1 MSVPP
6 DEFEPKLGR
15 IRDRSKM
22 RNLRTTKR
30 IVEHAAKSAAIA
42 GGRRGHILP
51 GARRRGTAAGVL
63 ARAHLIAPGTR
74 RVTVR
79 ARYTRQHSGHAGAA
93 RAHLRYIQRDGVTRE
108 GEPGRLYD
116 VAGDDVDGSAFL
128 ERSAGDAHQFRF
140 IVSAEDSSRLRDLKP
155 FIRDLMR
162 QMEQDLDTKLDWV
175 AVDHFNTGHP
185 HTHIVIRGR
194 DDRGQTQVMARDYIG
209 HGVRA
214 RAQALMTLQLG
225 PENDLERMQKL
236 MNEVEVE
243 RFTRLDRILLSKSNA
258 NIVVILSADERDPVR
273 QTMMTGRLKTLE
285 RLGLASER
293 QRSIWELDA
302 DLGLKLR
309 RLGER
314 ADTYKM
320 MQRAFGCSRDRPRRN
335 PARLIRARS
344 STNAGYRQDD
354 RRRPRR

>member
-1 MSVPP
+1 
-6 DEFEPKLGR
+6 
-15 IRDRSKM
+15 
-22 RNLRTTKR
+22 
-30 IVEHAAKSAAIA
+30 
-42 GGRRGHILP
+42 
-51 GARRRGTAAGVL
+51 
-63 ARAHLIAPGTR
+63 
-74 RVTVR
+74 
-79 ARYTRQHSGHAGAA
+79 
-93 RAHLRYIQRDGVTRE
+93 
-108 GEPGRLYD
+108 
-116 VAGDDVDGSAFL
+116 
-128 ERSAGDAHQFRF
+128 
-140 IVSAEDSSRLRDLKP
+140 
-155 FIRDLMR
+155 
-162 QMEQDLDTKLDWV
+162 MEQDLDTKLDWV

-258 NIVVILSADERDPVR
+258 NIVVILSVDERDPVR

-354 RRRPRR
+354 RCRPRR